1 MKRLFFVLFAVT
13 ILAFVP
19 ACETL
24 KNVTQAATQ
33 VAVAAGATSQE
44 TADAINSGVD
54 LAVEAFDVITPEQ
67 EYWIGRT
74 VAAMLIKS
82 SKPYDNAKVNG
93 YLNVLGQSLSTVS
106 KMPETFGGYHFLATD
121 TDEISAFSAPGGL
134 ILVSRGLLKC
144 CKNEDELAAVLAH
157 EVAHIQNRHGVR
169 AIKKGRLTSKT
180 VSTASKAA
188 QAMTRTEVGQLA
200 GAFEDCVNDVASTL
214 VNSGYSKAYE
224 YDADAGAVE
233 IMKAIGYNPV
243 ALRDMLQEMEKRV
256 KPEAGFGKTHPAAK
270 DRIKKIA
277 GLIMDNPP
285 VTEPAERQARFQK
298 AMAGV

>member
-1 MKRLFFVLFAVT
+1 MKRLVLMLSAVSPLALVMSCAQFGAVT
-13 ILAFVP
+13 KA
-19 ACETL
+19 TL
-24 KNVTQAATQ
+24 DG
-33 VAVAAGATSQE
+33 AAGVGLISKQ
-44 TADAINSGVD
+44 TADAGKSGVD

-74 VAAMLIKS
+74 VAAMLLKS
-82 SKPYDNAKVNG
+82 TKPYDNTNVNN
-93 YLNVLGQSLSTVS
+93 YLNTLGQSLATAS

-121 TDEISAFSAPGGL
+121 TEEISAFSAPGGL

-144 CKNEDELAAVLAH
+144 CRNEDELAAVLAH
-157 EVAHIQNRHGVR
+157 EITHIQERHGVR

-180 VSTASKAA
+180 VATASKTV
-188 QAMTRTEVGQLA
+188 QAMTSTDVGQLA

-233 IMKAIGYNPV
+233 IMKTLGYNPV
-243 ALRDMLQEMEKRV
+243 ALRSMLQEMEKRV

-270 DRIKKIA
+270 DRIKKID
-277 GLIMDNPP
+277 GLIKGVPP
-285 VTEPAERQARFQK
+285 VSEPAERLARFQK